1 MKGTI
6 SHETQR
12 NGNRRQN
19 TNYLRCAGDHDND
32 VQHRRR
38 SHGTN
43 KRIYGS
49 KEYCSRSRRLR
60 GRIRM
65 AGRVQGV
72 EEERIQC
79 DRRSEFNYVS
89 RKTSPPQS
97 ARLLRRT
104 APSFSSVTRMAALS
118 SPKLATIREWLGWCI
133 SPLSRPIGANRCPRY
148 SKIRLP

>member
-1 MKGTI
+1 MIASVAVMQPNEMKGTI

-19 TNYLRCAGDHDND
+19 TNYLRSAGDHDND

-49 KEYCSRSRRLR
+49 KEYSSRSRRLR

-72 EEERIQC
+72 EEERIKC
-79 DRRSEFNYVS
+79 DRRSEFNHVS
-89 RKTSPPQS
+89 R
-97 ARLLRRT
+97 
-104 APSFSSVTRMAALS
+104 
-118 SPKLATIREWLGWCI
+118 
-133 SPLSRPIGANRCPRY
+133 
-148 SKIRLP
+148 